1 MLEEFAYI
9 KVVEQIKVH
18 STFNITEL
26 RSKFSEKGEQGE
38 PQTLEKGS
46 HVSELEDEASED
58 NKTSKVVGLNAII

>member
-1 MLEEFAYI
+1 M
-9 KVVEQIKVH
+9 H

-46 HVSELEDEASED
+46 HVSELEDEASGD